1 MKYHSKAHKFFTQ
14 GERERI
20 KAATEEAESRTIG
33 EVAAMVVDSSDHYMD
48 AEVVGGAVLAGLA
61 ALVPTVVYFHASV
74 WSFIPLGFLL
84 FFPARIL
91 FARVPFLK
99 AALIGRRRKEH
110 AVRLRAMRAFYE
122 KDLHRTG
129 KNTGVLFFLSLFER
143 KVWVLA
149 DSGIH
154 AKIEQKTLDRFAGM
168 VSTGIRE
175 GRACDALC
183 DAIREAGD
191 LLAKYFPSTP
201 DDTNELPDDV
211 MTG

>member
-1 MKYHSKAHKFFTQ
+1 MKSHSKAQEFFTR
-14 GERERI
+14 EEHERI
-20 KAATEEAESRTIG
+20 KATTGDVESRTIG
-33 EVAAMVVDSSDHYMD
+33 EVAVMVVDSSDHYMD
-48 AEVVGGAVLAGLA
+48 AEVAGGAALAGLL
-61 ALVPTVVYFHASV
+61 ALIPTVAYFHASV
-74 WSFIPLGFLL
+74 WSFIPIGFLL

-91 FARVPFLK
+91 FARVAFLK

-122 KDLHRTG
+122 KDLHRTQ

-143 KVWVLA
+143 RVWVLA

-154 AKIEQKTLDRFAGM
+154 AKIEQKTLDRFARM

-183 DAIREAGD
+183 DAIHEAGV

-201 DDTNELPDDV
+201 DDKNELPDDV
-211 MTG
+211 ITG

>member
-1 MKYHSKAHKFFTQ
+1 MKSHSKAHEFFTK
-14 GERERI
+14 EEHERI
-20 KAATEEAESRTIG
+20 RATTGEVESRTIG
-33 EVAAMVVDSSDHYMD
+33 EVAVMVVDSSDHYME
-48 AEVVGGAVLAGLA
+48 AEVVGGAVLAGVA
-61 ALVPTVVYFHASV
+61 ALIPTVAYFYASV
-74 WSFIPLGFLL
+74 WSFIPIGFLL
-84 FFPARIL
+84 FFPARLL

-122 KDLHRTG
+122 KDLHRNR

-154 AKIEQKTLDRFAGM
+154 ARIEQKTLDRFAGM

-191 LLAKYFPSTP
+191 LLAKHFPSTP
-201 DDTNELPDDV
+201 IDTNELPDELI
-211 MTG
+211 TG